1 VATESKRASATQWLS
16 DFGSWVRFEIA
27 KFRWGQINLRQYLLW
42 ALVPVLA
49 FLLFQIVFRHRR
61 KRRVQA
67 RNNSPGAVIFWPG
80 LDSEFY
86 ALERRLAARG
96 VPRLPSE
103 PLAGWLA
110 RALAEPALADLRK
123 PLQKL
128 LRLHYR
134 HRFDPR
140 GLNGP
145 ERETLM
151 QEVKI
156 CLDTLSHLERR
167 PGSG

>member
-1 VATESKRASATQWLS
+1 
-16 DFGSWVRFEIA
+16 
-27 KFRWGQINLRQYLLW
+27 
-42 ALVPVLA
+42 
-49 FLLFQIVFRHRR
+49 
-61 KRRVQA
+61 
-67 RNNSPGAVIFWPG
+67 
-80 LDSEFY
+80 
-86 ALERRLAARG
+86 
-96 VPRLPSE
+96 
-103 PLAGWLA
+103 
-110 RALAEPALADLRK
+110 
-123 PLQKL
+123 LQKL